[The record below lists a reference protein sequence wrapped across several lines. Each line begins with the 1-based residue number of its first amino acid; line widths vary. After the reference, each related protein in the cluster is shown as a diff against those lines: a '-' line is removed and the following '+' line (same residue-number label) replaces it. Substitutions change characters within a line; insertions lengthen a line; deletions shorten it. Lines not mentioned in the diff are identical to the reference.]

1 MEASIRENIRYGHP
15 EATNTQ
21 VEQAAILAGADRFI
35 RQLPGGYDA
44 IVEGN
49 GGSFSQGERQLLTIA
64 RAILA
69 DAPILILDE
78 ATSSVDSWT
87 ERHIRNAVRRLTQN
101 RTSFLIA
108 HRLSTIRDADR
119 ILVIDQGKAAEW
131 GTHEELL
138 ALNGIYAK
146 MYRIQRGLGTNQI
159 P

>member
-1 MEASIRENIRYGHP
+1 M
-15 EATNTQ
+15 
-21 VEQAAILAGADRFI
+21 
-35 RQLPGGYDA
+35 
-44 IVEGN
+44 
-49 GGSFSQGERQLLTIA
+49 QLLTIA

-159 P
+159 T